1 MLPVPYIFRRT
12 WAIFLI
18 FHSQL
23 ICIRG
28 DCGPPP
34 VIEHTQ
40 PVAETSGVPGATV
53 AYKCDRSTGYYEIPN
68 ETRTITC
75 QDDGTW
81 SSVSTFCTRAC
92 GVPNRLQYAVPRD
105 SDLEKD
111 IFSPGTIVRYDC
123 RDGYRRVSQ
132 TINSVTCLAN
142 YTWSEPSVFCERKSC
157 GNPGDIENGDFE
169 ATDGFL
175 FGSRVTYTCYTGY
188 QTLSRRNYRDCQA
201 DGTWSNDRPQC
212 EAVICAPPES
222 PADGTYNPTK
232 EEYSYLDAVTFTCNK
247 GFHID
252 GEATASCTSDGTWS
266 TAPPNCKAVN
276 CQDPGQVEHARKTF
290 GFVGP
295 YTLNSN
301 VGYECESSFVL
312 NGSSSII
319 CNINSQWEP
328 GIPKCLIPCKVPSV
342 SNSRPIVGLNRVYVQ
357 DDAVRFECEAGFVLN
372 GSPLITCSSRGQW
385 EPSPPKC
392 DATCTFPEVVNAQPK
407 MGLKAFYVQHDVLV
421 IECKEDFVLSG
432 SGTIRCSSQGQWEPP
447 PPECRKKATCTF
459 PEVANAQPKMGLK
472 AFYVQHEVLVIEC
485 KEDFVLSGSG
495 TIRCSSQGQWE
506 PPPPECMKKDDGSGG
521 GLSNGVIAGIV
532 IACLVVVAIVI
543 TLCCCCCLKQKSG
556 KPKSDTPDVHYSAC
570 NDA

>member
-81 SSVSTFCTRAC
+81 SLVSTFCTRAC

-142 YTWSEPSVFCERKSC
+142 YTWSEPSVFCERRSC
-157 GNPGDIENGDFE
+157 GNPGDIENGNFE

-175 FGSRVTYTCYTGY
+175 FASRVIYKCHTGY
-188 QTLSRRNYRDCQA
+188 QMLSRRNYRDCQA
-201 DGTWSNDRPQC
+201 DGTWSNVPPQC

-222 PADGTYNPTK
+222 PADGTFYPTK
-232 EEYSYLDAVTFTCNK
+232 DEYTFLDTVTFTCNK
-247 GFHID
+247 GLHID

-266 TAPPNCKAVN
+266 TTPPNCKV
-276 CQDPGQVEHARKTF
+276 
-290 GFVGP
+290 
-295 YTLNSN
+295 
-301 VGYECESSFVL
+301 
-312 NGSSSII
+312 
-319 CNINSQWEP
+319 
-328 GIPKCLIPCKVPSV
+328 PCKVPSV
-342 SNSRPIVGLNRVYVQ
+342 ANSRPIVGLKRVYVEG
-357 DDAVRFECEAGFVLN
+357 DAVRFECEAGFVLN

-392 DATCTFPEVVNAQPK
+392 NAISCGNPGAIDHGQ
-407 MGLKAFYVQHDVLV
+407 MQSENFLF
-421 IECKEDFVLSG
+421 G
-432 SGTIRCSSQGQWEPP
+432 SIVTYICNPGYFMVSKGNY
-447 PPECRKKATCTF
+447 RKCQA
-459 PEVANAQPKMGLK
+459 
-472 AFYVQHEVLVIEC
+472 
-485 KEDFVLSGSG
+485 
-495 TIRCSSQGQWE
+495 
-506 PPPPECMKKDDGSGG
+506 DG
-521 GLSNGVIAGIV
+521 NW
-532 IACLVVVAIVI
+532 
-543 TLCCCCCLKQKSG
+543 SG
-556 KPKSDTPDVHYSAC
+556 KPPVCKESVCEQIWELKEEARKCTSTPDEWIKYLQVQYIYFQIENMKLEIEIKKRQLGALSETSPIL
-570 NDA
+570 DEITQ